1 MGWAVIFGAGGYRD
15 RLRIEHFFPPPFS
28 TFLILL
34 PKLQKN
40 IWLVRSDN
48 IYGRFPVIVLILEK

>member
-1 MGWAVIFGAGGYRD
+1 MGWAVIFGARVYGD
-15 RLRIEHFFPPPFS
+15 RLKIEHFFSLPFS

-34 PKLQKN
+34 QKLQKN

-48 IYGRFPVIVLILEK
+48 IYG